1 MPTENLG
8 VVVTNATARKI
19 IYGVYVVA
27 VLIAASVQ
35 VYVSATQAVQP
46 EWLTGALAVLAFLGA
61 PIGGL
66 AAANASNGP
75 VVASALQVP
84 TPVPYVT
91 ATPPQTPNV
100 VAGVS
105 PQQGMQP

>member
-1 MPTENLG
+1 MPNENLG

-35 VYVSATQAVQP
+35 VYVSATQGLQP

-66 AAANASNGP
+66 AAANATNSGSQSQAAP
-75 VVASALQVP
+75 VAVQQSA
-84 TPVPYVT
+84 PVPYVV
-91 ATPPQTPNV
+91 PTPNV
-100 VAGVS
+100 VAGVA
-105 PQQGMQP
+105 PQQGMQS

>member
-1 MPTENLG
+1 MPNENLG

-35 VYVSATQAVQP
+35 VYVSATQVVQP

-66 AAANASNGP
+66 AAANASNGA
-75 VVASALQVP
+75 VAPSTPQLPA
-84 TPVPYVT
+84 PVPYVVP
-91 ATPPQTPNV
+91 TPTQTPGV
-100 VAGVS
+100 VAGVA